1 MINDYK
7 LVCLGR
13 FTCGT
18 RYGLGEYRGEK
29 VGAGARVLGHFEQN
43 KGMGA
48 H

>member
-1 MINDYK
+1 MVNDHESIY
-7 LVCLGR
+7 LGR
-13 FTCGT
+13 FTSGA

>member
-1 MINDYK
+1 MVNDYK
-7 LVCLGR
+7 FVYLGR
-13 FTCGT
+13 FTSGA

-48 H
+48 R